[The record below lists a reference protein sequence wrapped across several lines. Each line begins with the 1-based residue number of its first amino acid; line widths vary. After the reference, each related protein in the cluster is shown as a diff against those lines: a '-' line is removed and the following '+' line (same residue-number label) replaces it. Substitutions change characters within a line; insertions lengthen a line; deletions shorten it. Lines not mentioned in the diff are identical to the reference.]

1 MKTITDGGTV
11 RKLWL
16 ADRGAFRDHL
26 LRLDPISRHQRFAM
40 GASDDFVIR
49 YAETSFNLDTLIHG
63 WFVNDRL
70 VGAGELRG
78 LPSDSPIP
86 PRFSMLWAQIV
97 EPNLLLG
104 EKGRVFLWIQ
114 TLDEE
119 NYPIGQPRA
128 YQLPYSD
135 DLNVK
140 VSDAMAQI
148 SQGVDVQG
156 TVETD
161 APAPDETA
169 EELALDI
176 ELGASEMNP
185 GGSSGV
191 GERIFQFDP
200 SMLTFGIGEAPV
212 TPGKAP

>member
-1 MKTITDGGTV
+1 MTFTILSLTAAYALVATLLAYLV
-11 RKLWL
+11 LWSRLHLVFKAL
-16 ADRGAFRDHL
+16 ATAATIAL
-26 LRLDPISRHQRFAM
+26 IPL
-40 GASDDFVIR
+40 
-49 YAETSFNLDTLIHG
+49 TFNAI
-63 WFVNDRL
+63 
-70 VGAGELRG
+70 GELRG